1 MAKLILAKTAGFC
14 FGVDR
19 AVKLVDNLID
29 KGIKTVMLGPV
40 IHNPDVIEDFKS
52 RGVCIVNSI
61 SEVESDTTLVLRAH
75 GVEKSTMETLE
86 EDGIKHTDSTCP
98 YVKKIHKIVKESPK
112 NTVLIIC
119 GNPKHPE
126 VMGIRS
132 YALSDSFVVENEL
145 ELEKLLKNNHNF
157 EGKFV
162 ILVAQTTFSTK
173 EWEKSAKKAKLLC
186 TNIKIFDTICSA
198 TEERQK
204 EAYLLSLK
212 CDAMIII
219 GGKQSSNTAKLAEVC
234 RENAKTFL
242 VENSRELMK
251 YDFRGFD
258 LIGISAGASTPAG
271 IIKEVLE
278 TMSEIVNEN
287 AEAISEEKEIETTEA
302 VIEQET
308 EAAKVDEAEA
318 AEVEAE
324 VTEAKAEKAKAEVA
338 EAETVAPKAK
348 AEEADEVAKDDE
360 TADDDEHYDYEAALE
375 ESLSNYGSEKLVVGT
390 VISITPT
397 EIQVDIGRKQT
408 GYIPYDEYSSDP
420 NADPNKELKPG
431 DTLDLIIMKTNDLEG
446 TVMLSKRICDAAKVW
461 DDIVAAEQSGESL
474 EGTVC
479 DIIRGGLL
487 VRTKGVRIFIPASLS
502 GVSRDGNLEELLN
515 TTVNFRII
523 EVNKQRKRAVG
534 SIRAALRETRKEA
547 EKAFWSAAEE
557 GQVIKG
563 TVKSL
568 TSYGAFVDIGG
579 VDGMIHISELSW
591 KRIKHPSEVVNAGDT
606 VEVYI
611 KKLDF
616 ENKKISLGYK
626 KTEDN
631 PWEILKKDYPVDSV
645 VDVKIVGL
653 TTFGAFAQIIPGID
667 GLIHISQ
674 IANRRIAKT
683 SDALAVGDCVTAKI
697 TDINFEKKRVSL
709 SVRALLP
716 PDVEPDYELEVKTVD
731 NVTFNADDAS
741 IQTPADSQTPA
752 SDAAPSEDG
761 IVLAKTPDEITSEVE
776 GSDENSANGTD
787 TAVSDGLS
795 EGENKHENELPEET
809 QVTE

>member
-1 MAKLILAKTAGFC
+1 MAKIVLAKTAGFC

-19 AVKLVDNLID
+19 AVKLVDDLIN
-29 KGIKTVMLGPV
+29 KGIKAVMLGPV
-40 IHNPDVIEDFKS
+40 IHNPDVIEGFNK
-52 RGVCIVNSI
+52 RGVGIVNSI
-61 SEVESDTTLVLRAH
+61 SEVKSGSTLVLRAH
-75 GVEKSTMETLE
+75 GVEKDTMETLKNSN
-86 EDGIKHTDSTCP
+86 ISYSDSTCP
-98 YVKKIHKIVKESPK
+98 YVKKIHKIVKNSPK
-112 NTVLIIC
+112 DSVLIIC
-119 GNPKHPE
+119 GNPSHPE
-126 VMGIRS
+126 VKGIKS
-132 YALSDSFVVENEL
+132 YALADSFVVENEL
-145 ELEKLLKNNHNF
+145 ELEKLLNDNQNF
-157 EGKFV
+157 KEKTV

-186 TNIKIFDTICSA
+186 TNIEIFDTICSA

-212 CDAMIII
+212 CDAMVII

-234 RENAKTFL
+234 RENAETFL
-242 VENSRELMK
+242 VENSRELIK

-287 AEAISEEKEIETTEA
+287 AEVVANE
-302 VIEQET
+302 
-308 EAAKVDEAEA
+308 
-318 AEVEAE
+318 EVEATKTE
-324 VTEAKAEKAKAEVA
+324 ELTEETVDTAKEQKAETEEALQTPETEAKAEEIVQSDDASDNDA
-338 EAETVAPKAK
+338 
-348 AEEADEVAKDDE
+348 DDE
-360 TADDDEHYDYEAALE
+360 EEYDYEAALE

-390 VISITPT
+390 VISVTPT

-420 NADPNKELKPG
+420 NADPQKELNPG
-431 DTLDLIIMKTNDLEG
+431 DTLELIIMKTNDLEG

-461 DDIVAAEQSGESL
+461 DEIVAAEQSGDSL

-502 GVSRDGNLEELLN
+502 GVSRDGNLDELLN
-515 TTVNFRII
+515 KTVSFRII

-534 SIRAALRETRKEA
+534 SIRAALREARKEA
-547 EKAFWSAAEE
+547 EQAFWSLAQE
-557 GQVIKG
+557 GQVITG

-568 TSYGAFVDIGG
+568 TNYGAFVDIGG

-591 KRIKHPSEVVNAGDT
+591 KRIKHPSEIVNVGDT

-616 ENKKISLGYK
+616 ENKKISLGFK
-626 KTEDN
+626 KAEDN
-631 PWEILKKDYPVDSV
+631 PWEILKRDYPVDSIV
-645 VDVKIVGL
+645 EVEIVGL

-697 TDINFEKKRVSL
+697 IDINFEKRRVSL

-716 PDVEPDYELEVKTVD
+716 PDVEPDYSADIE
-731 NVTFNADDAS
+731 NVNNVSISADE
-741 IQTPADSQTPA
+741 TPAGSETPA
-752 SDAAPSEDG
+752 ADAAPSEDG
-761 IVLAKTPDEITSEVE
+761 IVFAETPDEMMTEDSKEESKDEELQDTEITE
-776 GSDENSANGTD
+776 
-787 TAVSDGLS
+787 
-795 EGENKHENELPEET
+795 
-809 QVTE
+809 